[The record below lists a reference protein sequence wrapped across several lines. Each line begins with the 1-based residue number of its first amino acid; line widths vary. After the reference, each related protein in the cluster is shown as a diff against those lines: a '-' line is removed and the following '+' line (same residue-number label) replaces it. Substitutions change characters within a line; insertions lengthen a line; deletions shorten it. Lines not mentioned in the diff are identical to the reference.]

1 MPPAVRRVQKFLSNL
16 ARMASRGGIALLAL
30 LLSIGKRLGIAVLL
44 LLLSMAALEVT
55 LRALHPYILPVKISN
70 EIATGYRL
78 GWDGI
83 YQWRSDLDSMFM
95 KPKFHRQMWFN
106 GYQWE
111 HQTDELGFRNPETYE
126 QADIVLLGDSMIY
139 GHGAEEQDTVRYYL
153 ARDLSMT
160 VANLGMQGAA
170 IHNEYQILRHYGLS
184 LDPRF
189 VVVFF
194 LANDVSTDLQ
204 TYLTDDEMLR
214 FIQSP
219 PDQLE
224 VDYFEPV
231 QRTDADRLLD
241 DLKSFYSV
249 RALDILR
256 RLLGIG
262 VPDASAARI
271 HRWTQRESLAML
283 FNGEALKRMDAMAAQ
298 QGAQLLHVFVYTG
311 GTYYRGEDAYEESL
325 RNVCRRNGIGW
336 LSLREA
342 MQSVRD
348 RGLDPF
354 LPGDGHFSA
363 AGAKAAAAAVAE
375 WIRSR
380 ETGLDGLAPDNPEQ
394 TRERTFSPL
403 H

>member
-1 MPPAVRRVQKFLSNL
+1 MPPSDRRAQQFLSNL
-16 ARMASRGGIALLAL
+16 ARIASRGVIALLVL
-30 LLSIGKRLGIAVLL
+30 LLSIGKRVGIAMLLVLL
-44 LLLSMAALEVT
+44 SIAALEVT
-55 LRALHPYILPVKISN
+55 LRTLHSYILPVKISN

-83 YQWRSDLDSMFM
+83 YEWRSDLDSMFM
-95 KPKFHRQMWFN
+95 KPGFHRKMWFN

-111 HQTDELGFRNPETYE
+111 HQTDQLGFRNPETYE
-126 QADIVLLGDSMIY
+126 QADVVLLGDSMIY
-139 GHGAEEQDTVRYYL
+139 GHGAEEEDTVRSYL

-160 VANLGMQGAA
+160 VANLGMQGAS

-194 LANDVSTDLQ
+194 LANDVSLDLQ
-204 TYLTDDEMLR
+204 AYLTDDEMLR

-219 PDQLE
+219 PDQFE
-224 VDYFEPV
+224 VDYFEPI
-231 QRTDADRLLD
+231 RRNDNDRLLD
-241 DLKSFYSV
+241 DINSFYSV

-271 HRWTQRESLAML
+271 HRWTQRESLAMF
-283 FNGEALKRMDAMAAQ
+283 FNGEALKRMDAMVAR

-325 RNVCRRNGIGW
+325 REVCRRNGIGW
-336 LSLREA
+336 LSLRKA

-348 RGLDPF
+348 RGVDPF

-363 AGAKAAAAAVAE
+363 AGAEAAAAAVAD

-380 ETGLDGLAPDNPEQ
+380 ETGLDGRAPEGAN
-394 TRERTFSPL
+394 
-403 H
+403 